1 MAMLPQACS
10 QRRTEMNIDLSTIFK
25 PKDNR
30 LAEARA
36 YLSRNV
42 SKTRYAA
49 REQRGLDFD
58 IDIDYVMNLLASQNG
73 KCALTGWDFEFTRG
87 GDLHGKNPYGCNNSL
102 GYVPGNIQLVCWKIN
117 KLKGELDN
125 DEFKTI
131 CKLIASRA

>member
-1 MAMLPQACS
+1 
-10 QRRTEMNIDLSTIFK
+10 MNIDLSTIFK
-25 PKDNR
+25 PKVNR

-58 IDIDYVMNLLASQNG
+58 IDIDYVMNLLKSQNG

-87 GDLHGKNPYGCNNSL
+87 GDFHGKNPYGCTMDRKNNSL

-117 KLKGELDN
+117 KLKGEFD
-125 DEFKTI
+125 DEEFKTI
-131 CKLIASRA
+131 CKLVASHA